1 MIPFRE
7 LFIRIS
13 ILIRRKGASR
23 SCHRT
28 PRTSLVSLSSIASHI
43 DMLSRN
49 RDWLW
54 SYEQGGGGL
63 LQKAARRWLRSGW
76 RVGVIQILLS
86 ARDNSRYTS
95 IRQCRT
101 IAEREAARNRAV
113 SLTTCNGTAVS
124 IGCFLLKRG
133 TRTHTHTHVRP
144 PSPHFSRV
152 FLTKR
157 NERAKAWRRRAGRG
171 ERENGGGE
179 TSKGKVNL
187 REQTIREPNE
197 RLERASTRCD
207 TGEHPYGE
215 RMRARP
221 MDATSTIRAYCTR
234 AIENNETMR
243 RS

>member
-1 MIPFRE
+1 MIPFCE

-133 TRTHTHTHVRP
+133 TRTHTHTHTYALP
-144 PSPHFSRV
+144 PPISHACFSQ
-152 FLTKR
+152 
-157 NERAKAWRRRAGRG
+157 NETNGRRH
-171 ERENGGGE
+171 GGGE
-179 TSKGKVNL
+179 QEGVRGRTGVERRRKG
-187 REQTIREPNE
+187 R
-197 RLERASTRCD
+197 
-207 TGEHPYGE
+207 
-215 RMRARP
+215 
-221 MDATSTIRAYCTR
+221 
-234 AIENNETMR
+234 
-243 RS
+243 